1 MHIYNRISNLTK
13 TCLAIQIYPS
23 PNLQNME
30 EYAII
35 CFALAVFTL
44 AGGMVES
51 TSPPPRAQVL
61 RQHAGLYADKSR
73 SEFQEPWKDDMEFS
87 GKTWWVWWLS
97 PVVEFDGF
105 RLGHPSDKSTE
116 FHIFSFFDHPGSME
130 VKLWD
135 GCNLDDCQMNL
146 SERHVGKWK
155 GVALRR
161 NLGCPRCFLKDI
173 ILLTAANSAYMDFLQ
188 NWAPCWAT
196 KIHEGAYDLRCTVS
210 LYILSHHASQYDCL
224 FFLFSGSRFP
234 YETIYNFLWH
244 SRTGDTPDS

>member
-1 MHIYNRISNLTK
+1 
-13 TCLAIQIYPS
+13 
-23 PNLQNME
+23 ME

-105 RLGHPSDKSTE
+105 RLGHPSDKGTE
-116 FHIFSFFDHPGSME
+116 FHIFFIFWSSRFSGDKALRWLQP
-130 VKLWD
+130 WW
-135 GCNLDDCQMNL
+135 L
-146 SERHVGKWK
+146 SDEFVWKRHFGKWK
-155 GVALRR
+155 GVALWR
-161 NLGCPRCFLKDI
+161 NLGCPHCFLKDI

-196 KIHEGAYDLRCTVS
+196 KIHESAYDLRCTVS
-210 LYILSHHASQYDCL
+210 LSHHASQYECL

-234 YETIYNFLWH
+234 YEIIYNFLRH
-244 SRTGDTPDS
+244 SRTGDTPEFLDMIQYDSSLDIRSHPKSVNLW